1 MVLADWECYSKIQL
15 FESKGFKKKE
25 IGYELPMNMAK
36 TKFTRMVYMEKI
48 NLEYVPSST
57 NENTKKKK
65 KKMTQKEK
73 FATLN
78 EQFENMK
85 SKDDLKNMINP
96 FEVTDEEARDKVLD
110 DDLEEMQT
118 NCIF

>member
-1 MVLADWECYSKIQL
+1 MWQWEPNYKNTVLIDCFCHQKYWDYAPALLAGLPLPRKRCEKFMVLADWECYSKIQL

-65 KKMTQKEK
+65 MTQKEK
-73 FATLN
+73 F
-78 EQFENMK
+78 EH
-85 SKDDLKNMINP
+85 
-96 FEVTDEEARDKVLD
+96 
-110 DDLEEMQT
+110 
-118 NCIF
+118 